1 MGIVTP
7 LLRAAKLI
15 LFVVAVPVWF
25 AICAELLLLIY
36 QIGLEALGDQ
46 FQALAYQLGNDWRF
60 WVVIGWMLTN
70 VLGCWVPFRQVQ
82 HHGLAK
88 GPKPRVRLRGL
99 RQRRRV

>member
-1 MGIVTP
+1 MGIVIP

-36 QIGLEALGDQ
+36 QIGLEALGEQ
-46 FQALAYQLGNDWRF
+46 FQALAHQLGNDWRF

-70 VLGCWVPFRQVQ
+70 VLGCWVLFR
-82 HHGLAK
+82 HGL
-88 GPKPRVRLRGL
+88 RWLW
-99 RQRRRV
+99 RRTKEMTV

>member
-7 LLRAAKLI
+7 LLRAAKLF
-15 LFVVAVPVWF
+15 LFVAAVPVWF

-60 WVVIGWMLTN
+60 WVVIAWMLTN
-70 VLGCWVPFRQVQ
+70 VLGCWVLFR
-82 HHGLAK
+82 HG
-88 GPKPRVRLRGL
+88 
-99 RQRRRV
+99 QRWLWRRTKEMTV